1 MHVHFTLL
9 DIHTGVLARDLC
21 IMMLLDHLIEGKG
34 DPVAQEEIK
43 FTVFYTFEGVAMP
56 PYCYAR

>member
-21 IMMLLDHLIEGKG
+21 IMMLLDDLVEGRCY
-34 DPVAQEEIK
+34 VAQVEIRL
-43 FTVFYTFEGVAMP
+43 TIFYTSLLSCHAVLLL
-56 PYCYAR
+56 Y